1 MYDGHRV
8 RLEEEPGQ
16 SSSGFM
22 SPIALVRHITKSVQ
36 SRKSAKTLHIVV
48 HNGVSIEIDKMF
60 ADDCIEDGSM
70 ELVRWFREGSVLV
83 MIYHWTN

>member
-8 RLEEEPGQ
+8 RFEDEPGQ

-22 SPIALVRHITKSVQ
+22 SPIALVRHIAKSLTPG
-36 SRKSAKTLHIVV
+36 KSAKTIHIVV
-48 HNGVSIEIDKMF
+48 HNGVSTEIDKTF
-60 ADDCIEDGSM
+60 ADECIEDDSM
-70 ELVRWFREGSVLV
+70 TLVRWFRDGSVLV